1 MNDDLGNRMK
11 EYEGVTQTSLLRRTP
26 VIIRLDGRA
35 FHTFTKKF
43 TPDTDPSLKNGPFSH
58 ILHNLMVITSQ
69 ALFHYIQNAQFVYT
83 QSDEISILLKDW
95 TRLSTDQWF
104 GGNIQK
110 ITSISASMASTYFN
124 FQLQRVPE
132 WNKWVHESGTYTIP
146 MIFPIPTYVGE
157 IPLFDSRVFNLPK
170 EEVVNY
176 FIWRQQDAT
185 RNSINMLARF
195 YFSHKELHQKSTSDV
210 QDMLM
215 LQKGI
220 NWNDLETWKKRGT
233 AIIANNTVSSAI
245 PVKADEEMPIL
256 TQDRDY
262 IGHLLLAEE
271 E

>member
-1 MNDDLGNRMK
+1 MKDDLGDRMK
-11 EYEGVTQTSLLRRTP
+11 EFEGVTQTSLLRRTP

-43 TPDTDPSLKNGPFSH
+43 TAETDPSLKDGPFSH
-58 ILHNLMVITSQ
+58 ILHDIMVITSQ
-69 ALFHYIQNAQFVYT
+69 ALFHYIQNAEFVYT

-95 TRLSTDQWF
+95 TRLPTDQWF

-110 ITSISASMASTYFN
+110 ITSIAASMASTCFN
-124 FQLQRVPE
+124 FQLQRVPS
-132 WNKWVHESGTYTIP
+132 WTKVVHESGTFVTPAITP
-146 MIFPIPTYVGE
+146 VPTYMGE
-157 IPLFDSRVFNLPK
+157 IPLFDARVFNVPK
-170 EEVVNY
+170 EEVINY
-176 FIWRQQDAT
+176 FIWRQNDAT

-215 LQKGI
+215 VKDV
-220 NWNDLETWKKRGT
+220 NWNDLATWKKRGT
-233 AIIANNTVSSAI
+233 AIIASNNVSSVMPI
-245 PVKADEEMPIL
+245 KADEEMPIL

-262 IGHLLLAEE
+262 IGRLLLAEE